1 MAFNKLA
8 ARLARLNAWTVIP
21 AALVAAIVVSCEH
34 PVTDPSSSIA
44 QLVVSPQN
52 VTLQQNQAEDF
63 LAVGFTATGDSAD
76 IAVSWSATGGSI
88 DSSSAGKRHY
98 GHYTSATCGT
108 FTVTA
113 TSHPGNVST
122 AASVTVTGCPLPV
135 ASVSVTPATATIGV
149 GQTAQYAAI
158 TRDAFGNPLGGRT
171 VTWSSSNPG
180 VATVNGA
187 GQATGVAVGAAT
199 LTATSEGK
207 SGTAAILVT
216 NVPVAS
222 VAVSPASASVQV
234 GQTVQLAATPRDAN
248 GNPLSGRAVSWASS
262 NTAVATVSGSGLVT
276 GVRAGTATITA
287 TSEGQGGTATITVS
301 TVPVASVTVSPATAS
316 VQAGQTVQLAATP
329 KDANG
334 NPLSGRTVTWASSN
348 SAVAT
353 VGGSGLVTGVTA
365 GSATITATSEGKS
378 GTSAITVTAPAPAPV
393 ASVTVT
399 PAPAS
404 VPTGQTVQLTA
415 TLKDANGNTLTGRTV
430 AWASN
435 NTAVATVT
443 GSGMVSGVTAG
454 TASIAATS
462 ETVTGTSALTV
473 TAAAASY
480 VLVGAGDIAD
490 CDASATA
497 ALLDNIPGTVFTA
510 GDNAYPN
517 GSSADY
523 TQCYDPSWGRHK
535 VRTRPSPGN
544 HDHNTSGAAGYFGYF
559 GAQAGPAGLGYYSY
573 DVGAW
578 HIISLDSNIDMSAGS
593 AQETWLR
600 ADLAASTKRCTIAY
614 WHHPRFSS
622 GTSHGSTGSTQPLWQ
637 ALYDFGAEIVI
648 SGHDHEYERFAP
660 QTADGTADAA
670 RGIREFV
677 VGTGGAGLYSLGTP
691 LPNSEV
697 GNDNSHGVLKL
708 TLSDGSYTWE
718 FIPVAGDSFRDSG
731 SGTCH

>member
-1 MAFNKLA
+1 MAFTHKLA
-8 ARLARLNAWTVIP
+8 ARLARLKDSAGIV
-21 AALVAAIVVSCEH
+21 AALAVATIVVSCEH
-34 PVTDPSSSIA
+34 PATDPSSSIA

-76 IAVSWSATGGSI
+76 IAVSWSATSGSI

-199 LTATSEGK
+199 LAATSEGK

-262 NTAVATVSGSGLVT
+262 NTAVATVSGSGLAT
-276 GVRAGTATITA
+276 GG
-287 TSEGQGGTATITVS
+287 
-301 TVPVASVTVSPATAS
+301 
-316 VQAGQTVQLAATP
+316 
-329 KDANG
+329 
-334 NPLSGRTVTWASSN
+334 
-348 SAVAT
+348 
-353 VGGSGLVTGVTA
+353 TA

-544 HDHNTSGAAGYFGYF
+544 HDHNPSGAAGYYGYV
-559 GAQAGPAGLGYYSY
+559 GAQASPAGLGYYSY
-573 DVGAW
+573 DVGAC
-578 HIISLDSNIDMSAGS
+578 HIISLDSHIDMSAGS

-622 GTSHGSTGSTQPLWQ
+622 GTSHGSTGSTQPVWQ
-637 ALYDFGAEIVI
+637 ALYDAGAEIVI

-660 QTADGTADAA
+660 QAPGAAADPA
-670 RGIREFV
+670 RGIREFI
-677 VGTGGAGLYSLGTP
+677 VGTGGAGLYSFATP

-697 GNDNSHGVLKL
+697 RDNTSFGVLKL

-718 FIPVAGDSFRDSG
+718 LIPIAGDSFTDSG